1 LFYNYEKNNGRDE
14 HNNEQEILVVLI
26 PISRCCTHPS
36 PMTHI
41 GASGVGV
48 GLTYNREHIGG
59 VTLSSIFK
67 STVKTAEVASVGD
80 TIRSC

>member
-1 LFYNYEKNNGRDE
+1 LFYNYERNNGRDE

-26 PISRCCTHPS
+26 PIPRYCIFFPI
-36 PMTHI
+36 MTPI
-41 GASGVGV
+41 GTSGVGV